1 MKQITKKEGTKIES
15 IISCLASRS
24 GIKKDAY
31 AIDYQATLNCLN
43 GGRATKARHFVM
55 LSAFCVK
62 NPWLQFQQAKLKFED
77 ALTSQSEMSYTI
89 VRPTA
94 FFKSVSGQL
103 EVIQKGAP
111 FVMFGDGE
119 VTRCNPIAEADLAT
133 YLIDCI
139 VDKKRENAIINL
151 GGPDEPLTMKKQG
164 EVSIGNGCVIFSMLC
179 FLNTSI
185 GSEHVVLTYPSHHRC
200 YTRRLAKNPTF
211 STLPSGFLILLLIPY
226 NGFRTHLKAK
236 PSKMLPNWVGL
247 ENTMQWRTC

>member
-1 MKQITKKEGTKIES
+1 MKEITKTEGANVES
-15 IISCLASRS
+15 VISCLASRS

-43 GGRATKARHFVM
+43 GGRAANARHFVM

-77 ALTSQSEMSYTI
+77 ALTSQTDMTYTI

-133 YLIDCI
+133 YLVDCI
-139 VDKKRENAIINL
+139 GDKTRENKIINL
-151 GGPDEPLTMKKQG
+151 GGPDVPLTMKKQG
-164 EVSIGNGCVIFSMLC
+164 EVSYHYHCDSKC
-179 FLNTSI
+179 
-185 GSEHVVLTYPSHHRC
+185 
-200 YTRRLAKNPTF
+200 
-211 STLPSGFLILLLIPY
+211 IPWY
-226 NGFRTHLKAK
+226 IYH
-236 PSKMLPNWVGL
+236 
-247 ENTMQWRTC
+247 

>member
-1 MKQITKKEGTKIES
+1 M
-15 IISCLASRS
+15 ASRS

-43 GGRATKARHFVM
+43 GGRAANARHFVM

-77 ALTSQSEMSYTI
+77 ALTSQTDMTYTI

-133 YLIDCI
+133 YLVDCI
-139 VDKKRENAIINL
+139 GDKTRENKIINL
-151 GGPDEPLTMKKQG
+151 GGPDVPLTMKKQG
-164 EVSIGNGCVIFSMLC
+164 EVSYHYHCDSKCIPWYI
-179 FLNTSI
+179 
-185 GSEHVVLTYPSHHRC
+185 P
-200 YTRRLAKNPTF
+200 LA
-211 STLPSGFLILLLIPY
+211 
-226 NGFRTHLKAK
+226 
-236 PSKMLPNWVGL
+236 V
-247 ENTMQWRTC
+247 